1 MRGQLTR
8 SAALALAL
16 CGTVGQ
22 IADASA
28 QQTETA
34 EAAEA
39 AEALFAEAEGF
50 LRRGRLREARVGY
63 ERIVAEFG
71 AMAAPAASWRAAA
84 RVRLGDLRWRS
95 GAFALAGGEYV
106 RVLEQEPP
114 SAWTSRARLGLAS
127 VALLDRDWVSA
138 ADMLQRVVTA
148 TDAGWPEGDAGAA
161 TDARQ
166 RLGLIQRFR
175 VRPRSGTPYW
185 TAASV
190 LITPGHELRRPIAL
204 AASSDGQLLVV
215 DEGIAAVLLIHS
227 DASRV
232 SRLPHD
238 DHRRPWWGFDGLPYL
253 PTRKAGVIALG
264 GSQLRFVAS
273 EAGRRVP
280 LEDLQGGAR
289 TPEGYWY
296 LLDSDPRRVLRF
308 TPEGEFERQI
318 TGRDEEPVDLVVDGR
333 GRLLVLERRSDRVIR
348 FDADG
353 RRELVVVEG
362 NWRRPEAIEVDG
374 LDNIYVLDRDAKLI
388 DVFDADGKPFS
399 RLGPDFPSAVQ
410 MRSPRDLA
418 VDGTGRVYVA
428 DRSASIVYVIR

>member
-39 AEALFAEAEGF
+39 LFAEAEGF
-50 LRRGRLREARVGY
+50 LRRGRLREARLGY

-71 AMAAPAASWRAAA
+71 VMVAPTALWRAAA

-166 RLGLIQRFR
+166 LLGLIQRFR
-175 VRPRSGTPYW
+175 VRPRSGAPYW

-227 DASRV
+227 DESSV

-264 GSQLRFVAS
+264 GPQLRFVAS
-273 EAGRRVP
+273 EGGRRVP
-280 LEDLQGGAR
+280 LENLQGGAR

-318 TGRDEEPVDLVVDGR
+318 TGRDEEPVDLVVDRR

-353 RRELVVVEG
+353 RRDVVVVEG

-388 DVFDADGKPFS
+388 DVFDADGNPFS
-399 RLGPDFPSAVQ
+399 RLGPDFPSSVQ

-428 DRSASIVYVIR
+428 DRGASIVYVIR